1 MENSLKF
8 NVVILAAGQGK
19 RMMSRLPK
27 VLHCLAGVPMLLRVL
42 NAAHSLQP
50 SPEKIV
56 VVVGHGSDAVK
67 SALPE
72 GTLTVV
78 QDQQKGTGHAVM
90 QALPLLNDA
99 LATLVLCGDVPCIQ
113 IADLHALLNKAHLN
127 VAKLDVPNLNISNNH
142 TATMVVLTAKPADP
156 TGYGRMDIRLD
167 GTVERIIEH
176 KDCTPEQ
183 RDKLLEVNTGV
194 MLLPAGKTKQWLAQL
209 QPNNAQSEYY
219 LTDCVALANS
229 EQMTVHRVE
238 AKEAWTTEG
247 VNSRIQ
253 LALLERLHQR
263 NIAEHLMHQGVSL
276 TDPERIDVRG
286 HLRCDSDVSIDI
298 GCVFEGTVTIA
309 SGANIGAY
317 CVLKNCTIDQN
328 VQILPF
334 THIDGACVGANS
346 RIGPYAR
353 LRPGT
358 VLSND
363 CHIGNFVE
371 LKNTQVASHSKANHL
386 AYIGDAIV
394 GSQVNIG
401 AGVITCNYDGANKH
415 QTVIEDRAFIGSDVQ
430 LIAPVK
436 VGSGATIA
444 AGTTVTKDVPAEQL
458 TVGRAKQINIANWQR
473 PVKQ

>member
-1 MENSLKF
+1 MKHPLKF

-27 VLHCLAGVPMLLRVL
+27 ILHCLAGVPMLLRVL
-42 NAAHSLQP
+42 NVAHSLQP

-56 VVVGHGSDAVK
+56 VVVGHGSDVVK

-113 IADLHALLNKAHLN
+113 VTDLHTLLNKAYLN
-127 VAKLDVPNLNISNNH
+127 VSNLDEPNNH
-142 TATMVVLTAKPADP
+142 TNTMVVLTAKPTDP

-194 MLLPAGKTKQWLAQL
+194 MLLPAGKAKQWLAQL
-209 QPNNAQSEYY
+209 QPNNTQGEYY
-219 LTDCVALANS
+219 LTDCVALANR
-229 EQMTVHRVE
+229 ENIIVHRVE
-238 AKEAWTTEG
+238 AENAWTTEG
-247 VNSRIQ
+247 VNSRVQ
-253 LALLERLHQR
+253 LAALERLHQR
-263 NIAEHLMHQGVSL
+263 SVAEYLMLQGISL
-276 TDPERIDVRG
+276 ADPARIDVRG
-286 HLRCDSDVSIDI
+286 DLQCDSDVSIDI
-298 GCVFEGTVTIA
+298 GCIFEGTVTIA
-309 SGANIGAY
+309 SGTSIGAY

-334 THIDGACVGANS
+334 THIDGAYIGSGS

-371 LKNTQVASHSKANHL
+371 LKNTQVAAHSKANHL
-386 AYIGDAIV
+386 AYIGDAVV

-415 QTVIEDRAFIGSDVQ
+415 QTVIEDGAFIGSDVQ
-430 LIAPVK
+430 LVAPVT
-436 VGSGATIA
+436 VGLGATIA
-444 AGTTVTKDVPAEQL
+444 AGTTVTKNAPAKQL
-458 TVGRAKQINIANWQR
+458 TVGRVKQISIANWKR
-473 PVKQ
+473 PIKR

>member
-1 MENSLKF
+1 MEHPLKF

-42 NAAHSLQP
+42 NVTHSLQP

-56 VVVGHGSDAVK
+56 VVVGHGSDVVK

-90 QALPLLNDA
+90 QALPLLNDG

-113 IADLHALLNKAHLN
+113 VTDLHALLNKAHLN
-127 VAKLDVPNLNISNNH
+127 VSNLDEPNNH
-142 TATMVVLTAKPADP
+142 TNTMVVLTAKPADP

-183 RDKLLEVNTGV
+183 RDKLVEVNTGV
-194 MLLPAGKTKQWLAQL
+194 MLLPAGKAKQWLAQL
-209 QPNNAQSEYY
+209 QPNNAQGEYY
-219 LTDCVALANS
+219 LTDCVALANR
-229 EQMTVHRVE
+229 ENITVQRVE
-238 AKEAWTTEG
+238 AENAWTTEG
-247 VNSRIQ
+247 VNSRVQ
-253 LALLERLHQR
+253 LAVLERLHQR
-263 NIAEHLMHQGVSL
+263 SVAEHLMIQGVSL
-276 TDPERIDVRG
+276 ADPARIDVRG
-286 HLRCDSDVSIDI
+286 HLSCDSDVSIDI
-298 GCVFEGTVTIA
+298 GCVFEGTVAIA
-309 SGANIGAY
+309 SGVSIGAY
-317 CVLKNCTIDQN
+317 CVLKNCTIEQN

-334 THIDGACVGANS
+334 THIDGACIGANS

-371 LKNTQVASHSKANHL
+371 LKNTQVAAHSKANHL
-386 AYIGDAIV
+386 AYIGDAVV

-401 AGVITCNYDGANKH
+401 AGVITCNYDGANKY
-415 QTVIEDRAFIGSDVQ
+415 QTVIEDGAFIGSDVQ
-430 LIAPVK
+430 LIAPVT

-444 AGTTVTKDVPAEQL
+444 AGTTVTKNAPAKQL
-458 TVGRAKQINIANWQR
+458 TVGRVKQTSIAHWQR
-473 PVKQ
+473 PVKR

>member
-1 MENSLKF
+1 MEHSLKF

-42 NAAHSLQP
+42 NVAHSLQP

-56 VVVGHGSDAVK
+56 VVVGHGSDVVK

-113 IADLHALLNKAHLN
+113 VTDLHTLLNKAHLN
-127 VAKLDVPNLNISNNH
+127 VSNLDEINNH
-142 TATMVVLTAKPADP
+142 INTMVVLTAKPTDP

-194 MLLPAGKTKQWLAQL
+194 MLLPAGKAKQWLAQL
-209 QPNNAQSEYY
+209 QPNNAQGEYY
-219 LTDCVALANS
+219 LTDCVALANR
-229 EQMTVHRVE
+229 ENIVVHRVE
-238 AKEAWTTEG
+238 AENAWTTEG
-247 VNSRIQ
+247 VNSRVQ
-253 LALLERLHQR
+253 LAVLERLHQR
-263 NIAEHLMHQGVSL
+263 SVADHLMLQGISL
-276 TDPERIDVRG
+276 ADPARIDVRG
-286 HLRCDSDVSIDI
+286 DLRCDSDVSIDI
-298 GCVFEGTVTIA
+298 GCIFEGTVTIA
-309 SGANIGAY
+309 SGTSIGAY

-334 THIDGACVGANS
+334 THIDGACIGSDS

-358 VLSND
+358 VLLND

-371 LKNTQVASHSKANHL
+371 LKNTQVAAHSKANHL
-386 AYIGDAIV
+386 AYIGDAVI

-415 QTVIEDRAFIGSDVQ
+415 QTVIEDGAFIGSDVQ
-430 LIAPVK
+430 LVAPVT
-436 VGSGATIA
+436 VGLGATIA
-444 AGTTVTKDVPAEQL
+444 AGTTVTKNAPAKQL
-458 TVGRAKQINIANWQR
+458 TVGRVKQTSIANWQR
-473 PVKQ
+473 PIKR